1 MLRLLCI
8 RGARDVPCHAACSGR
23 PHPYPTLARYR
34 WALVPACCLLHGCIT
49 GDVPLLSSGE
59 ANFKYHKHN
68 NTLKETLSAV
78 PNVCAPE
85 GAPSGSGQLARR
97 SWGERLGHWA
107 SSIGRSTLT
116 TTYYLHTYLTT
127 HLLTGTTTRWASS
140 TGRFTRSTTSSLTR
154 CPSTRVRRSPMRPAC
169 SPACHRL

>member
-68 NTLKETLSAV
+68 STLKRSLSAGID
-78 PNVCAPE
+78 VCA
-85 GAPSGSGQLARR
+85 S
-97 SWGERLGHWA
+97 
-107 SSIGRSTLT
+107 
-116 TTYYLHTYLTT
+116 
-127 HLLTGTTTRWASS
+127 
-140 TGRFTRSTTSSLTR
+140 
-154 CPSTRVRRSPMRPAC
+154 
-169 SPACHRL
+169 